1 MVKSKTSTIRPSYNV
16 ALWLWFGLV
25 KDDLKQTFKERC
37 INVMKVKSGNVTA
50 RDFHNVS
57 VTLLLNNK
65 LTFAFGN
72 LIIIFITRALG
83 GARVEVLA

>member
-1 MVKSKTSTIRPSYNV
+1 MK
-16 ALWLWFGLV
+16 
-25 KDDLKQTFKERC
+25 LKP
-37 INVMKVKSGNVTA
+37 GNVTA

-72 LIIIFITRALG
+72 LVIIFITRALG
-83 GARVEVLA
+83 EARVEVLA